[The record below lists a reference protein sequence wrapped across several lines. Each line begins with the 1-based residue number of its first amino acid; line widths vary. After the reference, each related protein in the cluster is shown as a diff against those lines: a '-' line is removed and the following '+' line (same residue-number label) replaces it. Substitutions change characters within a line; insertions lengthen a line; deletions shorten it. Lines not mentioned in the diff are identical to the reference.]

1 MNKDFHQN
9 QIGSANTKLL
19 VFAIIVAVVGHA
31 AYNYVP
37 IAFGGENLK
46 QEMHTAVLSGTALP
60 GTSNPAEVTKNRLA
74 KFVRDN
80 GYPTATTVDAKQANG
95 VISATIR
102 FSQEVNI
109 LPFGLY
115 KYNYVFDHSASPAGF
130 LLK

>member
-1 MNKDFHQN
+1 MKKDFHQN

-19 VFAIIVAVVGHA
+19 VFAIVAIAVGHA

-37 IAFGGENLK
+37 VAFGGENLK

-60 GTSNPAEVTKNRLA
+60 GTSNPVEVTKNRLI

-80 GYPTATTVDAKQANG
+80 GYPQATTVDAKQANG
-95 VISATIR
+95 VISATVR

-109 LPFGLY
+109 MPFGIY

-130 LLK
+130 LTK